1 MSITPTATTTTVSA
15 PLPRLAGGGLAGP
28 VVHKC
33 AYCHQLDTT
42 AHGALWRVSPLAACS
57 TLYYLHTACLA
68 PYKVA
73 HGLRSVEGRIPRSRR
88 ASASATRT
96 LIDGRWRGRIAHYPG
111 TVRFWYEL
119 RARALRR
126 QEPPQSTPTPTPAS
140 PR

>member
-1 MSITPTATTTTVSA
+1 MSITPTATTTTVPA

-88 ASASATRT
+88 ASASAKRT

-119 RARALRR
+119 RARAAR
-126 QEPPQSTPTPTPAS
+126 P
-140 PR
+140 